1 MGELIYIAPDER
13 TVMSVAVTPG
23 APPHFAEP
31 VRLFRV
37 PAGLHDM
44 IISADHERFVYVQ
57 GDLESARRGAT
68 VIQHWT
74 GLLEGA
80 K

>member
-1 MGELIYIAPDER
+1 MIYVAPDQR

-23 APPHFAEP
+23 MPPQFAEP

-44 IISADHERFVYVQ
+44 IISADPERFVYVQ
-57 GDLESARRGAT
+57 GHMESVRRVAT
-68 VIQHWT
+68 VIQQWT
-74 GLLEGA
+74 GFVA
-80 K
+80 V